1 MLYSFALTHNH
12 LSYQC
17 LSARGS
23 VALADTSRHMAKH
36 ADREADIAGN
46 VALSREP
53 QQSPAAQ
60 NQTSMSRDEAEQ
72 VLARHFAATTSR

>member
-1 MLYSFALTHNH
+1 
-12 LSYQC
+12 
-17 LSARGS
+17 
-23 VALADTSRHMAKH
+23 MAKH